1 MSTELIVAA
10 GVVVTLVGLLIVA
23 TATVLIVRAVMTAI
37 ANGQTLPKGLLKE
50 IAEIA
55 RVLRG
60 GRSRSR

>member
-23 TATVLIVRAVMTAI
+23 TATVLIVRVVTTVI
-37 ANGQTLPKGLLKE
+37 ANGHKLPPRLLKE

-60 GRSRSR
+60 GGSRRR

>member
-23 TATVLIVRAVMTAI
+23 TATVLIVRAVMSTVA
-37 ANGQTLPKGLLKE
+37 AGHKLPRHLLKE

-60 GRSRSR
+60 GRSHRR